1 MQRLTI
7 LMGGVVLPVVPE
19 VMKNETV
26 FEIWYYA
33 LLKRQ
38 GKYYKG
44 KISKYWINIE

>member
-1 MQRLTI
+1 MQRFTI

-33 LLKRQ
+33 LLMRQ
-38 GKYYKG
+38 EKYYKG
-44 KISKYWINIE
+44 KISKYWNNIE